1 MKKVFFISIL
11 ISIFLFSCTLESE
24 FGLTDKQIVDKK
36 LFGIWVVNDGSEKLV
51 IQSNAN
57 HTLTVKVFDEN
68 NKKEILSK
76 NAYIANINGYNIIN
90 LKSIKDKKTVNA
102 FYSYRIS
109 NGKLYYRGV
118 NDKLIDKNFTSSQDL
133 ETYFNN
139 NIDRKNFFNEWSD
152 GMVKSK

>member
-1 MKKVFFISIL
+1 MKKIFSISIL

-24 FGLTDKQIVDKK
+24 FSLTDKQIVAKD

-51 IQSNAN
+51 IRSNTD
-57 HTLTVKVFDEN
+57 HTFTVTVFDKN

-90 LKSIKDKKTVNA
+90 LKSIKDKKTINA
-102 FYSYRIS
+102 FYGYRIN
-109 NGKLYYRGV
+109 NGKLYYRGI
-118 NDKLIDKNFTSSQDL
+118 NDSFSDNKFTSSQDL
-133 ETYFNN
+133 EIYFND
-139 NIDRKNFFNEWSD
+139 NIDKKDFFNEWSD